1 MKKSFQVLCL
11 AASAFLATAGLSAQ
25 TYNVTYGRTTV
36 TVDPNLLASFKNYF
50 TLTDL
55 QGRSLSS
62 PLILK
67 VLAGTLTTS
76 DGTAEIIHTGGLL
89 GVANGTSVQIQDLI
103 LDTTNANSP
112 VVTAMIVANGGRIGR
127 TPVFN
132 VSVPSSGAATVQNSA
147 VLQTGYAFRL
157 TPQIVSLVN
166 QLTGVPLVA
175 NDEYFGSVTLYSTLS
190 STPSASN

>member
-11 AASAFLATAGLSAQ
+11 AASAFLATASLSAQ

-55 QGRSLSS
+55 LGRSLST
-62 PLILK
+62 PL
-67 VLAGTLTTS
+67 VLREISGTLSTS
-76 DGTAEIIHTGGLL
+76 DSTAEIIHTGGLV
-89 GVANGTSVQIQDLI
+89 GMANGATVQIQDLI

-112 VVTAMIVANGGRIGR
+112 MVTAMIVANGSRLGR
-127 TPVFN
+127 TPIFN
-132 VSVPSSGAATVQNSA
+132 VTTPSSGAVTVQNGA
-147 VLQTGYAFRL
+147 VSQSGYVFRL

-166 QLTGVPLVA
+166 QLTGVPLVV
-175 NDEYFGSVTLYSTLS
+175 NNEYFGGVTLFSTLS
-190 STPSASN
+190 ATPSSID